1 MCGYWALQE
10 FDTIIMSVSLC
21 VEVNSNC
28 DFKNWGS
35 EKRECH
41 DFDTHLKRT
50 RDFTG
55 NLSRT

>member
-1 MCGYWALQE
+1 MSMDCALQE
-10 FDTIIMSVSLC
+10 FDIIIVSFSWC
-21 VEVNSNC
+21 VAVNSNY

-35 EKRECH
+35 EKRESH